1 MRIGLNGMMGWGG
14 ARWGEVE
21 PDGEGCCKKATF
33 SHFTNQE
40 IECRHICRGTELK
53 SIPKK
58 EKPKI
63 I

>member
-1 MRIGLNGMMGWGG
+1 MGW
-14 ARWGEVE
+14 WGEVQ
-21 PDGEGCCKKATF
+21 PDGEGCCKKTTF

-40 IECRHICRGTELK
+40 TNQEIEYRHICRGTELK

-63 I
+63 V